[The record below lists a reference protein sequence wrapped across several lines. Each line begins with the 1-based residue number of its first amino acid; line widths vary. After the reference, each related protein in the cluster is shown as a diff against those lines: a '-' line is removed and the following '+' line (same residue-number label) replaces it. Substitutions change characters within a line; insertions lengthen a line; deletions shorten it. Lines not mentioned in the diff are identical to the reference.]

1 MTTVIVLI
9 VLGVLLLVAE
19 IVVIP
24 GFGFAGIAG
33 GIAIVVGIVL
43 SYSISS
49 AAGHFTVLGTT
60 ILLVV
65 AMYFSLRAKTWQRL
79 ALHKSIDS
87 AVDVSPAQ
95 KNIQIGDEGIAITR
109 LSPTGKVRIKN
120 IDVEARSMLEFIDH
134 DKKIVV
140 VKFEDSK
147 VIVKEVRNED

>member
-1 MTTVIVLI
+1 MATVIVLI

-24 GFGFAGIAG
+24 GFGFTGIAG
-33 GIAIVVGIVL
+33 GIAIVAGIIL
-43 SYSISS
+43 SYDISS
-49 AAGHFTVLGTT
+49 TAGHFTVLGTT
-60 ILLVV
+60 VLLVV

-87 AVDVSPAQ
+87 AVDVSPSL
-95 KNIQIGDEGIAITR
+95 KNIEIGDEGITITR

-120 IDVEARSMLEFIDH
+120 IDVEARSILEFIDH
-134 DKKIVV
+134 GKKIVV

-147 VIVKEVRNED
+147 VLVKEVMTDE

>member
-1 MTTVIVLI
+1 MTTVIILI

-33 GIAIVVGIVL
+33 GIAIIVGIVL
-43 SYSISS
+43 SYNISS
-49 AAGHFTVLGTT
+49 TAGHLVVLGTT
-60 ILLVV
+60 VLLTV

-87 AVDVSPAQ
+87 AVDVSPAL
-95 KNIQIGDEGIAITR
+95 KNIEIGDEGITITR

-120 IDVEARSMLEFIDH
+120 TDVEARSILEFIEH

-147 VIVKEVRNED
+147 VLVKEVKNDD

>member
-9 VLGVLLLVAE
+9 VLGILLLVAE

-33 GIAIVVGIVL
+33 GIAIVAGIVL
-43 SYSISS
+43 SYNVSS
-49 AAGHFTVLGTT
+49 TAGHFTVLGTT
-60 ILLVV
+60 ILLVA

-87 AVDVSPAQ
+87 AVDVSPAL

-120 IDVEARSMLEFIDH
+120 IDVEARSILEFIDH
-134 DKKIVV
+134 DKKVVV

-147 VIVKEVRNED
+147 VLVKEVNDND

>member
-1 MTTVIVLI
+1 MVTVIVLI

-24 GFGFAGIAG
+24 GIGFTGIAG
-33 GIAIVVGIVL
+33 GIAIIVGIIL
-43 SYSISS
+43 AYGISS
-49 AAGHFTVLGTT
+49 TTGHFTVLATT
-60 ILLVV
+60 VLLVV

-87 AVDVSPAQ
+87 AVDVSPAL

-120 IDVEARSMLEFIDH
+120 VDVEARSMLEFIEH

-147 VIVKEVRNED
+147 VIVKEVENED

>member
-1 MTTVIVLI
+1 MTTVIILI

-33 GIAIVVGIVL
+33 GIAVIVGIIL
-43 SYSISS
+43 SYNTDST
-49 AAGHFTVLGTT
+49 AGHFTVLATT
-60 ILLVV
+60 VLLVV

-79 ALHKSIDS
+79 ALHKSIDG
-87 AVDVSPAQ
+87 AVDVSPAL
-95 KNIQIGDEGIAITR
+95 KNIQIGDKGIAITR

-120 IDVEARSMLEFIDH
+120 TDVEARSILEFIDH

-147 VIVKEVRNED
+147 VIVKEVKNDD